1 MHISKKKKRPPIPAT
16 GEISHLERTFKEGTF
31 ILFDIENTG
40 GNPERNGIT
49 EIAALKV
56 RNGEIID
63 TFYSMVNP
71 KMAIPPIV
79 RKMTGITNKMVKKAP
94 TIYEVMPE
102 FVDFIED
109 DVLASHNTIGDMR
122 FIRHFAKKVC
132 DVDLLNYY
140 LCTHLLAEKLLP
152 AAPDKSLKGLVSYI
166 GENRIE
172 DFHRADA
179 DAYAT
184 LYLFEHLVKKLAK
197 VDIKVVK
204 DAIRFQGDLESA
216 LRLGWGLSADELRQA
231 PRKRGVYMLYNSS
244 DELVFYSAAEN
255 VAADL
260 KKLSRFD
267 DLPKQLLKS
276 VLQAV
281 RLEIKVFPSLREAF
295 MFESHLAEKHPTRY
309 SLINW
314 NQKSGKFVYVNTEKT
329 AAKLTMGPLVEASE
343 TVFGPVFAERSGYD
357 FIAMIADVEGQ
368 KLYGN
373 SVTASDELRRQ
384 LERWQFDT
392 DQVYKTLRLPTSLAP
407 LDEFS
412 GIFVQFPKAA
422 QQADSASSQAHG
434 NATFHYIYKGRL
446 MKSVDVRGS
455 SWSNAVLRYRLSYLW
470 RTIAEPFAS
479 KGKGQRHHHHINRVS
494 WWIGQEVRQKRGAFF
509 THGECSHS
517 DTAPSPAV
525 LVPSE
530 A

>member
-1 MHISKKKKRPPIPAT
+1 M
-16 GEISHLERTFKEGTF
+16 ERSFKEGTF

-56 RNGEIID
+56 RKGEIID

-132 DVDLLNYY
+132 DIDLLNYY

-184 LYLFEHLVKKLAK
+184 KYLFDHLVKKLAAQ
-197 VDIKVVK
+197 DITIIK

-216 LRLGWGLSADELRQA
+216 LRLGWGLSADDVHNA
-231 PRKRGVYMLYNSS
+231 PRRCGVYQLLSS
-244 DELVFYSAAEN
+244 SGELVFYAAAEN

-260 KKLSRFD
+260 KKLSRFN

-281 RLEIKVFPSLREAF
+281 ELKITPFASLQEAF
-295 MFESHLAEKHPTRY
+295 MFESELAEQHPTRY

-314 NQKSGKFVYVNTEKT
+314 NQKSGKFVYINTEKT

-343 TVFGPVFAERSGYD
+343 AVFGPIFAEREGYD
-357 FIAMIADVEGQ
+357 FIGMIADVEDV

-384 LERWQFDT
+384 FNDWLSD
-392 DQVYKTLRLPTSLAP
+392 DSLVYKSLRLPLNLAP
-407 LDEFS
+407 LDMFT
-412 GIFVQFPKAA
+412 GIFVHYGHSGSKTGGRDGGQEGAEDA
-422 QQADSASSQAHG
+422 QGGKPSG
-434 NATFHYIYKGRL
+434 EATFHFIYKGRL
-446 MKSVDVRGS
+446 TKSVKVAADGWPGALLKYKIS
-455 SWSNAVLRYRLSYLW
+455 HAW
-470 RTIAEPFAS
+470 RTLTEAFRP
-479 KGKGQRHHHHINRVS
+479 KGKGQIHHHQINRVS
-494 WWIGQEVRQKRGAFF
+494 WWVGQEVRHQRGEFF
-509 THGECSHS
+509 THAECSHS
-517 DTAPSPAV
+517 DTAPKP
-525 LVPSE
+525 PSG
-530 A
+530 